1 MADSYDRLANLGKY
15 AGNNGVPGG
24 HRGAGRPKSEVR
36 DAFQLAGADRLK
48 VLVEIADDKT
58 KRPKD
63 RTDAVKAMLQYGMG
77 QHVEVAL
84 SNADALER
92 IARVTAKYLPEK
104 DFADWLSDCRKAF
117 NDV

>member
-1 MADSYDRLANLGKY
+1 MPYGPEHAKNFGDKC
-15 AGNNGVPGG
+15 GNNPMKGGWPGS
-24 HRGAGRPKSEVR
+24 GRPKSEVR
-36 DAFQLAGADRLK
+36 DAFQLAGAERLK
-48 VLVEIADDKT
+48 VLKAIADDNT

-63 RTDAVKAMLQYGMG
+63 RLDSIKAMLQYGMG
-77 QHVEVAL
+77 QHVEVVM

-117 NDV
+117 TDV